1 MFRPYPEEVPW
12 ALLAEAGGDAAALED
27 SLDLDL
33 VRIAKLDGQI
43 VGAYALREL
52 TPTCFELVALAIRAE
67 ARAQGCGR
75 WLLGHA
81 LGLAESRGGQA
92 VRVRGQRHA
101 GFLAPVGFV
110 PVDNDLLLE
119 FIPE

>member
-1 MFRPYPEEVPW
+1 MFRPYPEEAPW
-12 ALLAEAGGDAAALED
+12 ALLAEAGSAAEMLED

-33 VRIAKLDGQI
+33 VRIAKLEGQI

-52 TPTCFELVALAIRAE
+52 TPICFELVALAIRADS
-67 ARAQGCGR
+67 RSQGCGR

-101 GFLAPVGFV
+101 GFLARVGFV
-110 PVDNDLLLE
+110 PDGSDLLLE
-119 FIPE
+119 FTPE